1 MSIRKKIEADLQLAL
16 KEKNRT
22 VISTLRLIIAGI
34 KDKDIAFRS
43 KDNKEGIKED
53 DIKQLL
59 KKMIKQ
65 RNESIE
71 IYKKSNRN
79 DLLDIEKKEVQI
91 ISKFLPKQFSEEE
104 TNKICK
110 ETINKVGATSVKDMG
125 KVMGM
130 LKKNY
135 ADVLD
140 FSRAGLIL
148 KNMLKWY
155 K

>member
-148 KNMLKWY
+148 RNMLK
-155 K
+155 

>member
-16 KEKNRT
+16 KEKNKIT
-22 VISTLRLIIAGI
+22 ISTLRLIIAGI

-91 ISKFLPKQFSEEE
+91 ISEFLPKQLSEGE

-148 KNMLKWY
+148 KNMLK
-155 K
+155 

>member
-1 MSIRKKIEADLQLAL
+1 MSIRKKIEDNLQLAL

-22 VISTLRLIIAGI
+22 LISTLRLIMAGI
-34 KDKDIAFRS
+34 KDKDIACRS
-43 KDNKEGIKED
+43 KDNKEGIKDE

-71 IYKKSNRN
+71 IYKKGNRN
-79 DLLDIEKKEVQI
+79 DLLDIENKEVRI
-91 ISKFLPKQFSEEE
+91 ISKFLPTQLNEEE
-104 TNKICK
+104 TNKICQ
-110 ETINKVGATSVKDMG
+110 EAINKVGATSVKDMG

-140 FSRAGLIL
+140 FSKAGLIL
-148 KNMLKWY
+148 KNILK
-155 K
+155 

>member
-16 KEKNRT
+16 KEKNKIT
-22 VISTLRLIIAGI
+22 ISTLRLIIAGI

-71 IYKKSNRN
+71 IYKKGNRN
-79 DLLDIEKKEVQI
+79 DLLDIENKEVQI
-91 ISKFLPKQFSEEE
+91 ISKFLPTQLNEED
-104 TNKICK
+104 TNKICQ
-110 ETINKVGATSVKDMG
+110 EAINKVGATSVKDMG

-140 FSRAGLIL
+140 FSKAGLIL
-148 KNMLKWY
+148 KNILK
-155 K
+155 

>member
-16 KEKNRT
+16 KEKNKIT
-22 VISTLRLIIAGI
+22 ISTLRLIIAGI

-71 IYKKSNRN
+71 IYKKGNRN

-125 KVMGM
+125 KVMVM

-148 KNMLKWY
+148 KNMLK
-155 K
+155 

>member
-16 KEKNRT
+16 KEKNKIT
-22 VISTLRLIIAGI
+22 ISTLRLIIAGI
-34 KDKDIAFRS
+34 KDKDIALRS
-43 KDNKEGIKED
+43 KDNKEGIKDD

-79 DLLDIEKKEVQI
+79 DLLEIEKKEVQI
-91 ISKFLPKQFSEEE
+91 ISEFLPKQLSEEE

-110 ETINKVGATSVKDMG
+110 ETINTVGATSVKDMG

-140 FSRAGLIL
+140 FSKTGLIL
-148 KNMLKWY
+148 KNMLK
-155 K
+155 

>member
-1 MSIRKKIEADLQLAL
+1 MSIRKKIEDNLQLAL
-16 KEKNRT
+16 KEKNRIL
-22 VISTLRLIIAGI
+22 ISTLRLIMAGI

-43 KDNKEGIKED
+43 KDNKEGIKDE

-71 IYKKSNRN
+71 IYKKGNRN
-79 DLLDIEKKEVQI
+79 DLLDIENKEVQI
-91 ISKFLPKQFSEEE
+91 ISKFLPTQLNEEE
-104 TNKICK
+104 TNKICQ
-110 ETINKVGATSVKDMG
+110 EAINKVGATSVKDMG

-135 ADVLD
+135 ADVID
-140 FSRAGLIL
+140 FSKAGLIL
-148 KNMLKWY
+148 KNMLK
-155 K
+155 

>member
-110 ETINKVGATSVKDMG
+110 ETINKVGATSVRDMG

-148 KNMLKWY
+148 KNMLK
-155 K
+155 

>member
-16 KEKNRT
+16 KEKNKIT
-22 VISTLRLIIAGI
+22 ISTLRLIIAGI

-71 IYKKSNRN
+71 IYKKGNRN
-79 DLLDIEKKEVQI
+79 DLLDIENKEVQI
-91 ISKFLPKQFSEEE
+91 ISKFLPTQLNEEE
-104 TNKICK
+104 TNKICQ
-110 ETINKVGATSVKDMG
+110 EAINKVGATSVKDMG

-140 FSRAGLIL
+140 FSKAGLIL
-148 KNMLKWY
+148 KNILK
-155 K
+155 

>member
-1 MSIRKKIEADLQLAL
+1 MSIRKKIEADLQLVL
-16 KEKNRT
+16 KEKNRIA
-22 VISTLRLIIAGI
+22 ISTLRLIIAGI

-110 ETINKVGATSVKDMG
+110 DTINKIGATSVRDMG
-125 KVMGM
+125 KVMEM

-140 FSRAGLIL
+140 FSKAGLIL
-148 KNMLKWY
+148 KNMLK
-155 K
+155 

>member
-1 MSIRKKIEADLQLAL
+1 MSIRKKIEANLQLAI
-16 KEKNRT
+16 KEKNRSN
-22 VISTLRLIIAGI
+22 ISTLRLIVAGI
-34 KDKDIAFRS
+34 KDKDIAVRS
-43 KDNKEGIKED
+43 KDNKEGIKDE

-91 ISKFLPKQFSEEE
+91 ISEFLPKQLSEEE
-104 TNKICK
+104 TNKVCE
-110 ETINKVGATSVKDMG
+110 ETISEVGATNIKDMG

-148 KNMLKWY
+148 KNMLK
-155 K
+155 

>member
-16 KEKNRT
+16 KEKNKIT
-22 VISTLRLIIAGI
+22 ISTLRLIIAGI

-148 KNMLKWY
+148 KNMLR
-155 K
+155 

>member
-1 MSIRKKIEADLQLAL
+1 MSIRKKIEDNLQLAL

-22 VISTLRLIIAGI
+22 LISTLRLIMAGI
-34 KDKDIAFRS
+34 KDKDIACRS
-43 KDNKEGIKED
+43 KDNKEGIKDE

-65 RNESIE
+65 RNESIA
-71 IYKKSNRN
+71 IYKKGNRN
-79 DLLDIEKKEVQI
+79 DLLDIENKEVQI
-91 ISKFLPKQFSEEE
+91 ISKFLPTQLNEED
-104 TNKICK
+104 TNKICQ
-110 ETINKVGATSVKDMG
+110 EAINKVGATSVKDMG

-140 FSRAGLIL
+140 FSKAGLIL
-148 KNMLKWY
+148 KNILK
-155 K
+155 

>member
-1 MSIRKKIEADLQLAL
+1 MCIRKKIEADLQLAL

-110 ETINKVGATSVKDMG
+110 ETINKGGATSVRDMG

-148 KNMLKWY
+148 KNMLK
-155 K
+155 

>member
-1 MSIRKKIEADLQLAL
+1 MSIRKKIEDNLQLAL

-22 VISTLRLIIAGI
+22 LISTLRLIMAGI

-43 KDNKEGIKED
+43 KDNKEGIKDE
-53 DIKQLL
+53 DIKHLL

-71 IYKKSNRN
+71 IYKKGNRN
-79 DLLDIEKKEVQI
+79 DLLDIENKEVQI
-91 ISKFLPKQFSEEE
+91 ISKFLPTQLNEEE
-104 TNKICK
+104 TNKICQ
-110 ETINKVGATSVKDMG
+110 EAINKVGATSVKDMG

-140 FSRAGLIL
+140 FSKAGLIL
-148 KNMLKWY
+148 KNILK
-155 K
+155 

>member
-1 MSIRKKIEADLQLAL
+1 MSIRKKIEDNLQLAL

-22 VISTLRLIIAGI
+22 LISTLRLIMAGI

-71 IYKKSNRN
+71 IYKKGNRS
-79 DLLDIEKKEVQI
+79 DLLDIENKEVQI
-91 ISKFLPKQFSEEE
+91 ISKFLPTQLNEEE

-110 ETINKVGATSVKDMG
+110 DTINKVGATSVKDMG
-125 KVMGM
+125 KVMEM

-140 FSRAGLIL
+140 FSKAGLIL
-148 KNMLKWY
+148 KNMLK
-155 K
+155 

>member
-16 KEKNRT
+16 KEKNKIT
-22 VISTLRLIIAGI
+22 ISTLRLMIAGI

-65 RNESIE
+65 GNESIE

-110 ETINKVGATSVKDMG
+110 DTINKIGATSVRDMG
-125 KVMGM
+125 KVMEM

-140 FSRAGLIL
+140 FSKAGLIL
-148 KNMLKWY
+148 KNMLK
-155 K
+155 

>member
-1 MSIRKKIEADLQLAL
+1 MSIRKKIEDNLQLAL
-16 KEKNRT
+16 KEKNRIL
-22 VISTLRLIIAGI
+22 ISTLRLIMAGI

-43 KDNKEGIKED
+43 KDNKEGIKDE
-53 DIKQLL
+53 DIKHLL

-71 IYKKSNRN
+71 IYKKGNRN
-79 DLLDIEKKEVQI
+79 DLLDIENKEVQI
-91 ISKFLPKQFSEEE
+91 ISKFLPTQLNEEE
-104 TNKICK
+104 TNKICQ
-110 ETINKVGATSVKDMG
+110 EAINKVGATSVKDMG

-140 FSRAGLIL
+140 FSKAGLIL
-148 KNMLKWY
+148 KNMLK
-155 K
+155 

>member
-16 KEKNRT
+16 KEKNKIT
-22 VISTLRLIIAGI
+22 ISTLRLIIAGI

-71 IYKKSNRN
+71 IYKKGNRN

-148 KNMLKWY
+148 KNMLK
-155 K
+155 

>member
-16 KEKNRT
+16 KQKNRIA
-22 VISTLRLIIAGI
+22 ISTLRLIIAGI

-71 IYKKSNRN
+71 IYKKGNRN
-79 DLLDIEKKEVQI
+79 DLLDLEKKEAQI

-110 ETINKVGATSVKDMG
+110 DTINKIGATSVRDMG

-140 FSRAGLIL
+140 FSKAGLIL
-148 KNMLKWY
+148 KNMLK
-155 K
+155 

>member
-1 MSIRKKIEADLQLAL
+1 MSIRKKIEDNLQLAL
-16 KEKNRT
+16 KEKNRIL
-22 VISTLRLIIAGI
+22 ISTLRLIMAGI

-43 KDNKEGIKED
+43 KDNKEGIKDE

-71 IYKKSNRN
+71 IYKKGNRN
-79 DLLDIEKKEVQI
+79 DLLDIEQKEVQI
-91 ISKFLPKQFSEEE
+91 ISEFLPTQLNEEE

-110 ETINKVGATSVKDMG
+110 DTINKVGANSVKDMG

-135 ADVLD
+135 ADVID
-140 FSRAGLIL
+140 FSKAGLIL
-148 KNMLKWY
+148 KNMLK
-155 K
+155 

>member
-16 KEKNRT
+16 KEKNKIT
-22 VISTLRLIIAGI
+22 ISTLRLIIAGV

-71 IYKKSNRN
+71 IYKKGNRN
-79 DLLDIEKKEVQI
+79 DLLDIEQKEVQI
-91 ISKFLPKQFSEEE
+91 ISEFLPTQLNEEE

-110 ETINKVGATSVKDMG
+110 DTINKVGANSVKDMG

-135 ADVLD
+135 ADVID
-140 FSRAGLIL
+140 FSKAGLIL
-148 KNMLKWY
+148 KNMLK
-155 K
+155 

>member
-1 MSIRKKIEADLQLAL
+1 MSIRKKIEDNLQLAL

-22 VISTLRLIIAGI
+22 LVSALRLIMAGI

-71 IYKKSNRN
+71 IYKKGNRS
-79 DLLDIEKKEVQI
+79 DLLDIENKEVQI
-91 ISKFLPKQFSEEE
+91 ISKFLPTQLNEEE

-110 ETINKVGATSVKDMG
+110 EAINKVGATSVKDMG

-140 FSRAGLIL
+140 FSKAGLIL
-148 KNMLKWY
+148 KNILK
-155 K
+155 

>member
-16 KEKNRT
+16 KEKNKIT
-22 VISTLRLIIAGI
+22 ISTLRLIIAGI

-140 FSRAGLIL
+140 FSRTGLIL
-148 KNMLKWY
+148 KNMLK
-155 K
+155 

>member
-16 KEKNRT
+16 KEKNKIT
-22 VISTLRLIIAGI
+22 ISTLRLMIAGI

-43 KDNKEGIKED
+43 KDNKEGIKEE

-71 IYKKSNRN
+71 IYKKGNRN

-91 ISKFLPKQFSEEE
+91 ISEFLPKQLNEEE

-110 ETINKVGATSVKDMG
+110 DTVNKIGATSVRDMG

-140 FSRAGLIL
+140 FSKAGLIL
-148 KNMLKWY
+148 KNILK
-155 K
+155 

>member
-1 MSIRKKIEADLQLAL
+1 MSIRKKIEDNLQLAL

-22 VISTLRLIIAGI
+22 LISTLRLIMAGI

-71 IYKKSNRN
+71 IYKKVNRN
-79 DLLDIEKKEVQI
+79 DLLDIENKEVQI
-91 ISKFLPKQFSEEE
+91 ISKFLPTQLNEEE
-104 TNKICK
+104 TNKICQ
-110 ETINKVGATSVKDMG
+110 EAINKVGATSVKDMG

-140 FSRAGLIL
+140 FSKAGLIL
-148 KNMLKWY
+148 KNILK
-155 K
+155 

>member
-71 IYKKSNRN
+71 IYKKSNRA
-79 DLLDIEKKEVQI
+79 DLLETENNEVKI
-91 ISKFLPKQFSEEE
+91 ISEFLPQQLNEQEIM
-104 TNKICK
+104 KICK
-110 ETINKVGATSVKDMG
+110 ETTKSLGATGIKDMG
-125 KVMGM
+125 KVMGY
-130 LKKNY
+130 LKKKY
-135 ADVLD
+135 SEVID
-140 FSRAGLIL
+140 FSKAGSILREIL
-148 KNMLKWY
+148 K
-155 K
+155 

>member
-16 KEKNRT
+16 KEKNKIT
-22 VISTLRLIIAGI
+22 ISTLRLIIAGI

-71 IYKKSNRN
+71 IYKKGNRN

-110 ETINKVGATSVKDMG
+110 DTINKIGATSVRDMG

-140 FSRAGLIL
+140 FSKAGLIL
-148 KNMLKWY
+148 KNILK
-155 K
+155 

>member
-1 MSIRKKIEADLQLAL
+1 MSIRKKIEDNLQLAL

-22 VISTLRLIIAGI
+22 LISTLRLIMAGI

-71 IYKKSNRN
+71 IYKKGNRN
-79 DLLDIEKKEVQI
+79 DLLDIENKEVQI
-91 ISKFLPKQFSEEE
+91 ISKFLPTQLNEEE
-104 TNKICK
+104 TNKICQ
-110 ETINKVGATSVKDMG
+110 EAINKVGATSVKDMG

-140 FSRAGLIL
+140 FSKAGLIL
-148 KNMLKWY
+148 KNILK
-155 K
+155 

>member
-1 MSIRKKIEADLQLAL
+1 MSIRKKIEDNLQLAL

-22 VISTLRLIIAGI
+22 LISTLRLIMAGI
-34 KDKDIAFRS
+34 KDKDIACRS
-43 KDNKEGIKED
+43 KDNKEGIKDE

-71 IYKKSNRN
+71 IYKKGNRN

-110 ETINKVGATSVKDMG
+110 DTINKIGATSVRDMG

-140 FSRAGLIL
+140 FSKAGLIL
-148 KNMLKWY
+148 KNMLK
-155 K
+155 

>member
-1 MSIRKKIEADLQLAL
+1 MSIRKKIEDNLQLAL

-22 VISTLRLIIAGI
+22 LISTLRLIMAGI
-34 KDKDIAFRS
+34 KDKDIACRS
-43 KDNKEGIKED
+43 KDNKEGIKDE

-71 IYKKSNRN
+71 IYKKGNRN
-79 DLLDIEKKEVQI
+79 DLLEIENKEVQI
-91 ISKFLPKQFSEEE
+91 ISKFLPTQLNEEE
-104 TNKICK
+104 TNKICQ
-110 ETINKVGATSVKDMG
+110 EAINKVGATSVKDMG

-140 FSRAGLIL
+140 FSKAGLIL
-148 KNMLKWY
+148 KNILK
-155 K
+155 

>member
-110 ETINKVGATSVKDMG
+110 ETINNVGATSVKDMG

-148 KNMLKWY
+148 KNMLK
-155 K
+155 

>member
-16 KEKNRT
+16 KEKNKIT
-22 VISTLRLIIAGI
+22 ISTLRLMIAGI

-71 IYKKSNRN
+71 IYKKGNRN
-79 DLLDIEKKEVQI
+79 DLLDIEKKEIQI

-110 ETINKVGATSVKDMG
+110 DTINKIGATSVRDMG

-140 FSRAGLIL
+140 FSKAGLIL
-148 KNMLKWY
+148 KNMLK
-155 K
+155 

>member
-1 MSIRKKIEADLQLAL
+1 MSIRKKIEDNLQLAL

-43 KDNKEGIKED
+43 KDNKEDIKDD

-79 DLLDIEKKEVQI
+79 DLLDVEKKEVQI

-110 ETINKVGATSVKDMG
+110 ETINTLGATSVKDMG

-140 FSRAGLIL
+140 FSKAGLIL
-148 KNMLKWY
+148 KNMLK
-155 K
+155 

>member
-16 KEKNRT
+16 KEKNKIT
-22 VISTLRLIIAGI
+22 ISTLRLMIAGI

-71 IYKKSNRN
+71 IYKKGNRN

-110 ETINKVGATSVKDMG
+110 DTINKIGATSVRDMG

-140 FSRAGLIL
+140 FSKAGLIL
-148 KNMLKWY
+148 KNMLK
-155 K
+155 

>member
-1 MSIRKKIEADLQLAL
+1 MSIRKKIEDNLQLAL
-16 KEKNRT
+16 KEKNRI

-34 KDKDIAFRS
+34 KDKDIACRS
-43 KDNKEGIKED
+43 KDNKEGIKDD

-71 IYKKSNRN
+71 IYKKGNRN
-79 DLLDIEKKEVQI
+79 DLLDIEKQEVQI
-91 ISKFLPKQFSEEE
+91 ISKFLPKQFNEEE
-104 TNKICK
+104 TNKICE
-110 ETINKVGATSVKDMG
+110 ETINTVGATSVKDMG

-140 FSRAGLIL
+140 FSKAGLIL
-148 KNMLKWY
+148 KNMLK
-155 K
+155 